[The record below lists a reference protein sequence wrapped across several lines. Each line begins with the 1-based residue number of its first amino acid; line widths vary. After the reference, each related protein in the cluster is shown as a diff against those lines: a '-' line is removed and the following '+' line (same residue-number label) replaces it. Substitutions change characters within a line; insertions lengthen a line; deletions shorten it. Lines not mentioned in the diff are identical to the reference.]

1 MTRGNPGEEEE
12 EEEEPEDSD
21 TDDIDH
27 SGEVYTV
34 KENEEN
40 GVGSDRCDR
49 TLSVVFQPRRRAKRP
64 KPSETS

>member
-1 MTRGNPGEEEE
+1 MTRGNPGEEE

-34 KENEEN
+34 K
-40 GVGSDRCDR
+40 
-49 TLSVVFQPRRRAKRP
+49 Q
-64 KPSETS
+64 

>member
-1 MTRGNPGEEEE
+1 MTRGNPGDEK

-34 KENEEN
+34 KKWRKRRR
-40 GVGSDRCDR
+40 VGS
-49 TLSVVFQPRRRAKRP
+49 L
-64 KPSETS
+64 

>member
-1 MTRGNPGEEEE
+1 MTRGNPGEE

-34 KENEEN
+34 K
-40 GVGSDRCDR
+40 
-49 TLSVVFQPRRRAKRP
+49 K
-64 KPSETS
+64 